1 MFLPR
6 GPEISDKFFEADPA
20 IAGGVEMNLT
30 FGARLR
36 SQREQQHV
44 ELTAIA
50 EETKINVALLEGLER
65 DDVSRWPGGLF
76 RRAYV
81 RAYAQKI
88 GLDPEQILREFLALY
103 PDPVDGSSPVEAIV
117 QHSQARRPRTRIGFL
132 IAGLAGRKGRRPD
145 TSMRRLVTPDVSQPS
160 IPIEPDAPA
169 SVLPDMLPPVAEES
183 HPVAEELHQS
193 GAEAPQPV
201 AELPDEYES
210 QPPGRLVMVP
220 SLDGTSDTRRDSR
233 MERHV
238 SSVAR
243 LCTRIS
249 RANDDQDVMAA
260 LEETVHVLD
269 AQGVILWVWDPDRD
283 SLYPAVAHGYPDS
296 LLSKLPDVSPSDDNA
311 IAAAFCCGQKQVVR
325 GAAGA
330 TGALVVPLT
339 TPDGCAG
346 ALALEFTDGG
356 EQHELCQSLATIV
369 TAQLSTLF
377 TVTPHVGEE
386 EHVGVEEWERVDRS
400 LVAS

>member
-1 MFLPR
+1 
-6 GPEISDKFFEADPA
+6 
-20 IAGGVEMNLT
+20 MNLT

-44 ELTAIA
+44 ELVAIA

-65 DDVSRWPGGLF
+65 DDLSRWPGGLF

-88 GLDPEQILREFLALY
+88 GLDPEPILREFIALY
-103 PDPVDGSSPVEAIV
+103 PDPVDESSPVEAIV
-117 QHSQARRPRTRIGFL
+117 QNSRARRPRTRIGFL
-132 IAGLAGRKGRRPD
+132 IAGLAGRKSRRREP
-145 TSMRRLVTPDVSQPS
+145 TRRLVTPDVLSQPA
-160 IPIEPDAPA
+160 IPVELDTPA
-169 SVLPDMLPPVAEES
+169 SVLPEFLPVSEEAPETVAEE
-183 HPVAEELHQS
+183 VL
-193 GAEAPQPV
+193 QPV
-201 AELPDEYES
+201 SELPDEYEAR
-210 QPPGRLVMVP
+210 PPARLVMVP
-220 SLDGTSDTRRDSR
+220 SSEGTSENRRDNR
-233 MERHV
+233 FERHV
-238 SSVAR
+238 GAVAR
-243 LCTRIS
+243 LCTLIA

-283 SLYPAVAHGYPDS
+283 VLYPAVARGYPDS
-296 LLSKLPDVSPSDDNA
+296 LLTKLPDVSPRDDNA

-325 GAAGA
+325 GAADA
-330 TGALVVPLT
+330 TGALVLPLT
-339 TPDGCAG
+339 TPEGCAG
-346 ALALEFTDGG
+346 ALALEFADGG

-377 TVTPHVGEE
+377 TAASHVAV
-386 EHVGVEEWERVDRS
+386 HEEWERVDRS

>member
-1 MFLPR
+1 
-6 GPEISDKFFEADPA
+6 
-20 IAGGVEMNLT
+20 MNLT

-44 ELTAIA
+44 ELAAIA
-50 EETKINVALLEGLER
+50 EETKINLALLEGLER
-65 DDVSRWPGGLF
+65 DDLSRWPGGLF

-81 RAYAQKI
+81 RGYAQKI

-103 PDPVDGSSPVEAIV
+103 PDPVDESSPVETIV
-117 QHSQARRPRTRIGFL
+117 QNSRARRPRTRIGFL
-132 IAGLAGRKGRRPD
+132 IAGLAGRKSRRPEA
-145 TSMRRLVTPDVSQPS
+145 TRRLVTPDVSQPI
-160 IPIEPDAPA
+160 IPIEADAPA
-169 SVLPDMLPPVAEES
+169 SVLPDVFLPVAEET
-183 HPVAEELHQS
+183 HQVAEELHQS
-193 GAEAPQPV
+193 VSEEALQPV
-201 AELPDEYES
+201 AELADAYES
-210 QPPGRLVMVP
+210 HSPGRLVMVP
-220 SLDGTSDTRRDSR
+220 SLDGTSETRRDSR

-238 SSVAR
+238 GSVAR
-243 LCTRIS
+243 LCTLIS
-249 RANDDQDVMAA
+249 RATDDQDVMAA

-296 LLSKLPDVSPSDDNA
+296 LLSKLPDVSPRDDNS

-339 TPDGCAG
+339 TPEGCAG
-346 ALALEFTDGG
+346 ALALEFADGG

-369 TAQLSTLF
+369 AAQLSTLF
-377 TVTPHVGEE
+377 TVTSHVA
-386 EHVGVEEWERVDRS
+386 VDEEWEHVDRS